1 MSSTRL
7 NRFVKVAYH
16 LITPYGHFWSLYIY
30 THFYMRVY
38 AYIPLA
44 RSLNNKYTFRFENH
58 AIGIRTPDTAV
69 SEYPSLERTAERF
82 SFCVQSVFHLFLY
95 FFFFPKTHEYADDI
109 SRTSDFYQRTGL
121 RRTRPRLYTRVCL
134 NICTYVVR
142 FDGLPISVILC
153 TRMSAVNNNK
163 QFIAGRGVTV
173 VVAIIHT
180 DKYYTYLYIYTSHI
194 LHNL

>member
-95 FFFFPKTHEYADDI
+95 FFFFRKH
-109 SRTSDFYQRTGL
+109 TSTLTTFHGL
-121 RRTRPRLYTRVCL
+121 RTFIRERASGGHAR
-134 NICTYVVR
+134 
-142 FDGLPISVILC
+142 DC
-153 TRMSAVNNNK
+153 TRA
-163 QFIAGRGVTV
+163 FA
-173 VVAIIHT
+173 
-180 DKYYTYLYIYTSHI
+180 
-194 LHNL
+194 